1 MGIRYV
7 VVPDRLAPA
16 IDDTPLVPAPAA
28 LTIALASQLDLRHV
42 EVDDALDVYEN
53 TAWTPVRSLQPPS
66 PPDAAEEAPPVAPQP
81 VLLDETGVDD
91 IHRESSP
98 PGTVVVADAA
108 TDRWTLRVN
117 DDEVPPRHGLRMGEQ
132 LRGRRSRCG
141 LPLVRHPPRA
151 TLAVTGQAA
160 VWLLAIVLLL
170 RWKTSIRWPR
180 GARATVPASAAPDAS
195 SVASAELETSGA
207 PT

>member
-1 MGIRYV
+1 
-7 VVPDRLAPA
+7 
-16 IDDTPLVPAPAA
+16 
-28 LTIALASQLDLRHV
+28 
-42 EVDDALDVYEN
+42 
-53 TAWTPVRSLQPPS
+53 
-66 PPDAAEEAPPVAPQP
+66 
-81 VLLDETGVDD
+81 VLLDETGVATFTG
-91 IHRESSP
+91 ELAA
-98 PGTVVVADAA
+98 GTVVVADAA

-117 DDEVPPRHGLRMGEQ
+117 DDEVPRETAYGWANSYAVADPGAGSL
-132 LRGRRSRCG
+132 SFDT
-141 LPLVRHPPRA
+141 PLAR
-151 TLAVTGQAA
+151 TLAIMGQAA